1 MTCPLCGVDF
11 IPGKVCLNCGYDS
24 SKPDASPSGKPS
36 IPDAPEQDHTY
47 DTSDEGQ
54 GVTERKATKSKAK
67 SKERA
72 AAPPRA
78 PIPMPNDY
86 LEQIE
91 RLESWPSAP
100 PLSKPPPAVQATPQR
115 SKTQQVSVP
124 VTTQAAFA
132 NQRITGYAGLV
143 AATVAVRIGEPDDLL
158 PEGQDMKALS
168 TGPIGMQLR
177 KAVDLALANVKTEA
191 LERGGNGVVGARLEV
206 LPTQG
211 SVALVTLSGTAV
223 VLE

>member
-1 MTCPLCGVDF
+1 MMCPLCGVDF

-24 SKPDASPSGKPS
+24 SKPDASPSGKPG
-36 IPDAPEQDHTY
+36 IPDAPEQDNTY
-47 DTSDEGQ
+47 DRSDEGQ
-54 GVTERKATKSKAK
+54 GVTEREAPKSKP
-67 SKERA
+67 KERA

-91 RLESWPSAP
+91 RLESWPTAP
-100 PLSKPPPAVQATPQR
+100 PLSTPPPAAQAPPQR
-115 SKTQQVSVP
+115 SKTQQASVP
-124 VTTQAAFA
+124 VTTQSAFA

-158 PEGQDMKALS
+158 PEGQDMKSLS
-168 TGPIGMQLR
+168 AGPIGMQLR

-211 SVALVTLSGTAV
+211 SVAYVTLSGTAV